1 MANQKQPDK
10 DQLVRVERVPAQVT
24 PPANQPSILR
34 ASLAPTQQTETDD
47 LGQLYKGT
55 SLPVIRHAP
64 FSANPVTN
72 AAANSAAN
80 NAVSQAIDGLTLP
93 FSQITQGDNTAQ
105 GILSVDNGSELI
117 PVNEGTVGAN
127 NLFNTDGLFIAPITG
142 VAPTHPGEL
151 LISQP
156 DGSAAFADPLVQG
169 LYAEGDSVVSPP
181 AFVAP
186 TTIQPVLTGVSA
198 SDTLFAL
205 RTSDTF
211 KTFQSQG
218 GTPGQQ
224 GIWTPASGKKFRVM
238 KVWISV
244 SGNAE
249 TASGGLL
256 TISLTDGMAGNVVG
270 AVFDV
275 WIPPATPT
283 LAGGVFAGAIFDSG
297 WADMGNGYLST
308 GANQVLFLNTSL
320 QLSSGFVRINVFG
333 TEEA

>member
-1 MANQKQPDK
+1 MAVKQTRPM
-10 DQLVRVERVPAQVT
+10 LPTYNAIRNAQT
-24 PPANQPSILR
+24 
-34 ASLAPTQQTETDD
+34 
-47 LGQLYKGT
+47 GQLRGT
-55 SLPVIRHAP
+55 DVGEALDAISDVLEQQGNAINDVKAG
-64 FSANPVTN
+64 VTN
-72 AAANSAAN
+72 VTTTVNQMASATKTSPNTNPPDTLSFDAIESGN
-80 NAVSQAIDGLTLP
+80 NIQATMVVDTNATLTPADTGVVGSNVLY
-93 FSQITQGDNTAQ
+93 NTA
-105 GILSVDNGSELI
+105 GDV
-117 PVNEGTVGAN
+117 
-127 NLFNTDGLFIAPITG
+127 IAPISGT
-142 VAPTHPGEL
+142 APTHPGEIM
-151 LISQP
+151 ISQP

-169 LYAEGDSVVSPP
+169 LYAEGDSITAPP

-256 TISLTDGMAGNVVG
+256 TISLTDGMAGNTVG

>member
-1 MANQKQPDK
+1 MAVKQTRPMIPTYNAI
-10 DQLVRVERVPAQVT
+10 RSAQ
-24 PPANQPSILR
+24 P
-34 ASLAPTQQTETDD
+34 
-47 LGQLYKGT
+47 GQLRGT
-55 SLPVIRHAP
+55 DVGEAIDALSDALEQQSKDINGLKVG
-64 FSANPVTN
+64 VTN
-72 AAANSAAN
+72 VTTSVTEMASSAKSSPNTNPPDTLGFDAIESGN
-80 NAVSQAIDGLTLP
+80 NIQATMVVDTNATLTPADTGVVGSNVLYNGL
-93 FSQITQGDNTAQ
+93 GD
-105 GILSVDNGSELI
+105 
-117 PVNEGTVGAN
+117 PV
-127 NLFNTDGLFIAPITG
+127 APITG
-142 VAPTHPGEL
+142 TAPTHPGEI

-169 LYAEGDSVVSPP
+169 LYPEGASVIDPP
-181 AFVAP
+181 AFTAP

-205 RTSDTF
+205 RTADTF

-238 KVWISV
+238 RVWISV
-244 SGNAE
+244 SGNAG
-249 TASGGLL
+249 TSSGGLL
-256 TISLTDGMAGNVVG
+256 TISLTDGMAGNTVG